1 MMAILLTLFSFFLE
15 ATCSLYVP
23 ISTYFFVPL
32 FTFISV
38 FLGSSSFYRRK
49 DYYIYCF
56 CTGLFY
62 DVLTNTL
69 FMHAILFCIL
79 GYLFQKMLSWFS
91 EKWYNFLWSLFV
103 IIILYR
109 VSSYSI
115 LLLIGYLSFDMML
128 FLRTLI
134 ASFIPNL
141 LYGLLLYGLQYWV
154 HKKHTNLL
162 KKF

>member
-1 MMAILLTLFSFFLE
+1 MTAIFLTLFSFFLE

-23 ISTYFFVPL
+23 ITTPFFALL
-32 FTFISV
+32 FTFVSI
-38 FLGSSSFYRRK
+38 FLGGNSFYRRK

-62 DVLTNTL
+62 DIFTNTL

-79 GYLFQKMLSWFS
+79 GYLFQKSLSWFS
-91 EKWYNFLWSLFV
+91 DKWYNFLLILLIMIV
-103 IIILYR
+103 LYR
-109 VSSYSI
+109 SFSYI
-115 LLLIGYLSFDMML
+115 VLLLTGYLSFDIMV
-128 FLRTLI
+128 FLRTLA

-141 LYGLLLYGLQYWV
+141 LYGLLLYELDYLI
-154 HKKHTNLL
+154 HKKHLTRL